1 MCGIVGFETLNKAD
15 FNSQK
20 KIKII
25 TETLNHRGPDSFG
38 FWNNESKNI
47 YLGHTRLSIVDLSS
61 EGNQPMQSLDGRYVI
76 VFNGEIYNYKFLK
89 ERLIKEY
96 NIKFRNETD
105 TTVLLE
111 SISLIGLK
119 KTIQS
124 IEGMFAFALYD
135 KKEGSIY
142 LVRDRFGE
150 KPLFYFLNNNFF
162 VFASELKS
170 IKRFFI
176 ESNLKINS
184 RSCQLFSCLGYI
196 PAPLT
201 IYEKT
206 FKVMPSEIIKINS
219 GKILF
224 REKYWEPNQAI
235 YETSQES
242 KIQNVQNIENLI
254 EGSVKKMMVADV
266 EVGCFLSGGVD
277 SSLIASLMQKNSLKK
292 IKTFTI
298 GFEEQQF
305 DESKYAKSIAKHLG
319 TEHNEM
325 IVSMTDLLNNIENV
339 SEIYDEPFGD
349 SSFLPTEILCKH
361 ASKSLKVVLSGDGG
375 DEIFL
380 GYNRYLLSKK
390 IERFNMLVPYKLR
403 ILLQKLIKVIPLGF
417 FDYLSSPIQ
426 KKFGLHGFSHK
437 VQKLTNLL
445 SYNDD
450 IDFYKKLNLIDN
462 SNFDIIDNN
471 AIFEKYDDLLRS
483 TQINDINYYLSND
496 ILVKVDRAS
505 MSNSLEVR
513 SPFLDSVLSNE
524 ALKIPAD
531 LKIKNQALKHILKT
545 HLEKFI
551 PKKLFE
557 RPKMGFAIPLDVWLN
572 KKHVIDLFDDVFNDS
587 DWEKLSFD
595 SSRIKD
601 IWKNYKRFKKYT
613 PTMVWNYA
621 VAGLW
626 LKNN

>member
-1 MCGIVGFETLNKAD
+1 MCGITGFQTFKKVNFD
-15 FNSQK
+15 SQK
-20 KIKII
+20 KIEII
-25 TETLNHRGPDSFG
+25 TKILDHRGPDSVG
-38 FWNNESKNI
+38 YWHNESKNI
-47 YLGHTRLSIVDLSS
+47 YLGHTRLSIIDLSPH
-61 EGNQPMQSLDGRYVI
+61 GNQPMQSLDGRYVM
-76 VFNGEIYNYKFLK
+76 VFNGEIYNYRFLK
-89 ERLIKEY
+89 EKLIKKF

-124 IEGMFAFALYD
+124 LEGMFAFALYD
-135 KKEGSIY
+135 KKQDSIY

-150 KPLFYFLNNNFF
+150 KPLFYFLDNNFLI
-162 VFASELKS
+162 FASELKS
-170 IKRFFI
+170 IKNFF
-176 ESNLKINS
+176 NNTKLRINS
-184 RSCQLFSCLGYI
+184 LSCQLFSCLGYI

-201 IYEKT
+201 IYEQT
-206 FKVMPSEIIKINS
+206 FKVMPAEIIKFSS
-219 GKILF
+219 GKILY
-224 REKYWEPNQAI
+224 REKYYDSNQPI
-235 YETSQES
+235 YETYKES
-242 KIQNVQNIENLI
+242 KVENIQNLI
-254 EGSVKKMMVADV
+254 ESSVKKMMVADV
-266 EVGCFLSGGVD
+266 EVGCFLSGGID
-277 SSLIASLMQKNSLKK
+277 SSLIASLMQKNSSKK

-305 DESKYAKSIAKHLG
+305 DESKYARNIAEYLG
-319 TEHNEM
+319 TDHNEM
-325 IVSMTDLLNNIENV
+325 IVSMNDLLSNIENV
-339 SEIYDEPFGD
+339 SEVYDEPFGD

-390 IERFNMLVPYKLR
+390 IERFNMLVPYKVR
-403 ILLQKLIKVIPLGF
+403 FLLQKLMKIIPPGLY
-417 FDYLSSPIQ
+417 DYLSLPLQ

-445 SYNDD
+445 SYYDD

-462 SNFDIIDNN
+462 SKFNLIENYN
-471 AIFEKYDDLLRS
+471 IFQKYDDLLRS

-513 SPFLDSVLSNE
+513 SPFLDSVLANE
-524 ALKIPAD
+524 ALKIPSD
-531 LKIKNQALKHILKT
+531 LKMKNQELKYILKT
-545 HLEKFI
+545 YLEKFI
-551 PKKLFE
+551 PKKLFK

-572 KKHVIDLFDDVFNDS
+572 KKKVINLFDDVFNNS
-587 DWEKLSFD
+587 DWEKLSMD
-595 SSRIKD
+595 SRNIKK
-601 IWKNYKRFKKYT
+601 IWKSYKSFKKHT
-613 PTMVWNYA
+613 PTIIWNYA